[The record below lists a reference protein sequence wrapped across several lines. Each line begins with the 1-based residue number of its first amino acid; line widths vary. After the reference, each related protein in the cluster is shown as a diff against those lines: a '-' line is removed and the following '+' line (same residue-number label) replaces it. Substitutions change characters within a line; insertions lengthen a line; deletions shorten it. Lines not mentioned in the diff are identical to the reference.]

1 MKIVHNDWLRDDIG
15 GVPTN
20 RAGRARSLD
29 KEIGAAAGD
38 WLRAGPG
45 WPGKGRRRNLS
56 RKSGCE
62 AAVRR
67 WQRLSWSR
75 RPRRLSTSEN
85 RMRVRFGLT
94 LLLCTVLLSSAAASS
109 GQYRA
114 SGGRPRAT
122 APQPRWRQGR
132 GARWSLVTPRP
143 VCHSLLLWASVI
155 PGQRGCL
162 GSWT

>member
-1 MKIVHNDWLRDDIG
+1 MRIVHNDWLRDDIG
-15 GVPTN
+15 GVLVN

-29 KEIGAAAGD
+29 KEAGAAAGD
-38 WLRAGPG
+38 WLRVGPG

-85 RMRVRFGLT
+85 RMQVRFGLT

-114 SGGRPRAT
+114 SGSRPRTT
-122 APQPRWRQGR
+122 APNRGGGR
-132 GARWSLVTPRP
+132 AEGLGGLWSHLTLSVTRSCFGLRLSWAKEGA
-143 VCHSLLLWASVI
+143 
-155 PGQRGCL
+155 
-162 GSWT
+162 